1 MTHSFPTRLSSD
13 LDLVHGPVLGA
24 DPFCA
29 RDIFD
34 QANVARTLENG
45 LAEAARRH
53 GCTAVHTNIPAAGSK
68 GAEVWLVSVLH
79 ERGHQ
84 VDGLQLCKLISEGR
98 SEERRVGKECVSTCR
113 SRWSPYH

>member
-1 MTHSFPTRLSSD
+1 MRISDWSSDVCSSD
-13 LDLVHGPVLGA
+13 LCIVGIAAFRLADDLVHGPVLVA

-29 RDIFD
+29 LDIFD

-45 LAEAARRH
+45 LAEEARRH

-84 VDGLQLCKLISEGR
+84 VDGLQLCKLISEG
-98 SEERRVGKECVSTCR
+98 S
-113 SRWSPYH
+113 